1 MVDDAN
7 GEPRSTIT
15 PPNFDTFGNTA
26 QRCTPE
32 ECAAARQKKIIAG
45 VLAIVLGWTG
55 AHKFFLGNIGAGI
68 IMACVSLVG
77 SFVCAFAC
85 MPGGG
90 AYAMALIGLIEGIIY
105 LSMPDDQF
113 YRAHIV
119 GKHAWF

>member
-1 MVDDAN
+1 MVDDEN
-7 GEPRSTIT
+7 GEPGPRST
-15 PPNFDTFGNTA
+15 PPNFDGAGNPV

-32 ECAAARQKKIIAG
+32 ECALARQKKIIAG

-77 SFVCAFAC
+77 SFVCLFVC

-113 YRAHIV
+113 YRRHIV
-119 GKHAWF
+119 GRHAWF